1 MSRAS
6 RRGITA
12 ASFILVAGSAQAQRI
27 APVPPPCAIGKASQT
42 VALVV
47 PPSSQIAVLPLV
59 HESDADRSAFLSIG
73 LPSAVAERIIAA
85 IPDLPVL
92 GPRTKRPTTD
102 DPAAMKDMGTAL
114 GSRFIVSGTVKE
126 SRSETSIS
134 VSLYDTRTGQRQWTK
149 AFVYDSANALTIVR
163 TIATEVASR
172 IANPLTPRQSEVLA
186 QSPTKSGGAFEWY
199 IRGNA
204 AFAGDAFERAADA
217 YRKAIRRDRA
227 YPDAY
232 AKLSLVDAAMM
243 SEGSEKATDGT
254 VLKNELRAAAT
265 MAVQTD
271 KNSALA
277 WSAEAR
283 ARLLEGRPAAQ
294 WRQAFDRALSL
305 SGREPSILE
314 QYGIALAS
322 IDDRSEAKAMLQRA
336 GQGAPW
342 RAEIITALAEI
353 AAKEGNDE
361 AACQMLNTALITD
374 AFYGPA
380 WADRALLRSRHD
392 DLRFAWADAE
402 TAILV
407 GNVMLGQSAA
417 AIVDLKARDTTRAR
431 ERLAEVWTD
440 IQNRGSLGLR
450 DGKTVAGA
458 LALAGQSARAID
470 VLELVRPR
478 LNLFASML
486 RDPNLD
492 RLRQDPRFRSLITPP
507 TNPARESMGSG
518 AKPTTRVAKST
529 GEVGFVAGAAPA
541 QSLKR

>member
-1 MSRAS
+1 MRRAS
-6 RRGITA
+6 SRGIGA
-12 ASFILVAGSAQAQRI
+12 AFLILAAGAVPAQRI
-27 APVPPPCAIGKASQT
+27 APVPPPCAIGKAPPS

-73 LPSAVAERIIAA
+73 LPSAVAERIVAA

-92 GPRTKRPTTD
+92 GPRPKRPTTD

-114 GSRFIVSGTVKE
+114 GSRFIVSGTIKE
-126 SRSETSIS
+126 TRNSANVS

-149 AFVYDSANALTIVR
+149 SFVYDSASVLTIVR

-172 IANPLTPRQSEVLA
+172 IANPLTQRQSEVLA
-186 QSPTKSGGAFEWY
+186 QNPTKSGGAFEWY

-217 YRKAIRRDRA
+217 YRKAIRRDRS

-232 AKLSLVDAAMM
+232 AKLSLVDASMM
-243 SEGSEKATDGT
+243 SEGAEKATDGT

-265 MAVQTD
+265 MAIQVD

-283 ARLLEGRPAAQ
+283 ARLLEGRPTAQ

-305 SGREPSILE
+305 SGRDPNILE

-322 IDDRSEAKAMLQRA
+322 IGERNDAKSILERA
-336 GQGAPW
+336 KQGAPW

-353 AAKEGNDE
+353 AASDGNDD

-431 ERLAEVWTD
+431 ERLSELWTD
-440 IQNRGSLGLR
+440 IQSRGSLGLR

-478 LNLFASML
+478 LSLFPNML

-492 RLRQDPRFRSLITPP
+492 RLRQDPRFRSLVTPP
-507 TNPARESMGSG
+507 NTPRESMGSG
-518 AKPTTRVAKST
+518 ARPKTRVAKST

-541 QSLKR
+541 QSLQR